1 MKLAVGPILYLWERS
16 EILRFYESLC
26 DAPVDI
32 VYLGEVVCSKRRPLR
47 KEEWLS
53 LARMLRSAGKEVVI
67 STLALIEAES
77 ELATLARIVEQADT
91 LVEANDYACVECLA
105 GHPFVAGPHLNV
117 YNEATLQMLARR
129 GARRWVA
136 PVELPLAIVAAL
148 AELRPPDL
156 QVEMFA
162 YGRLPL
168 AFSARCFTAR
178 SERRA
183 KDDCQFTCAGHPD
196 GTTVYSREGQ
206 PFLAL
211 NGIQTQSAATQNLL
225 PHLRKLRNAGVDVLR
240 LSPQSRDFLAVVH
253 AFRAALLD
261 DATATLPSPFL
272 PGGYCDGYLDGAAGI
287 AHAANERQTLRSSRP
302 MPAAA
307 AASSSRAPAGR
318 IPNHPAD
325 S

>member
-1 MKLAVGPILYLWERS
+1 MKLSVGPILYLWERNTV
-16 EILRFYESLC
+16 LRFYESLC
-26 DAPVDI
+26 EAPVDI
-32 VYLGEVVCSKRRPLR
+32 VYLGEVVCSKRRLLS
-47 KEEWLS
+47 KQDWLS
-53 LARMLRSAGKEVVI
+53 LARMLSVAGKEVVI

-77 ELATLARIVEQADT
+77 ELASLSRIVSDTDT
-91 LVEANDYACVECLA
+91 LVEVNDYACVDFLA
-105 GHPFVAGPHLNV
+105 GRPFVAGPHLNV
-117 YNEATLQMLARR
+117 YNEATLRLIARH
-129 GARRWVA
+129 GAQRWVA

-148 AELRPPDL
+148 AELRPPNL

-178 SERRA
+178 ARDRA
-183 KDDCQFTCAGHPD
+183 KDDCEFICSEHPD

-225 PHLRKLRNAGVDVLR
+225 PHLRRIANAGVDVLR
-240 LSPQSRDFLAVVH
+240 LSPQSSDFPAVAH
-253 AFRAALLD
+253 AFRAALLGD
-261 DATATLPSPFL
+261 GGATLPSPFL

-287 AHAANERQTLRSSRP
+287 ALAANERRT
-302 MPAAA
+302 A
-307 AASSSRAPAGR
+307 
-318 IPNHPAD
+318 HP